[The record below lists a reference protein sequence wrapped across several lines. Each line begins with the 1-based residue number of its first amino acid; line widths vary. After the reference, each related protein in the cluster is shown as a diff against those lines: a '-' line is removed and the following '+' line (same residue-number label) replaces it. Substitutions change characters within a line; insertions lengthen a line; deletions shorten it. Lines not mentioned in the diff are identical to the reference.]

1 MEVFVQSNF
10 DESTINLIVNK
21 KLIEQQKNKNNLLKL
36 EKNKKP
42 EEVPKKNQSKD
53 SWKEVKQNSTNN
65 FSNNNIN
72 NCKNNQKYKKSKYK
86 GHNNNNYASNY
97 TNQNHSSHYYYPN
110 KKYYRHSKNFKPY
123 NRQKNYIEREIEFN
137 SKVELDNEIIE
148 DSIIEKTVSLS
159 PPFSSDSTKNSKN
172 GNDVISQENSEET
185 NTINNLEL
193 LNLNLSK
200 CQSEELTHKNYD
212 LHDVGI
218 KLSPGIY
225 KNKNYNLEIG
235 KDNNSINNININ
247 DNIMNINNKEEV
259 IKKLEDSDNF
269 VDKDKCMNN
278 KNEFKYNFLHKAN
291 SNVIKGEQKKGLA
304 LALDYYSSFLEDTK
318 NNI

>member
-21 KLIEQQKNKNNLLKL
+21 KLIEQQKNKNNLLKI
-36 EKNKKP
+36 EKNKKA
-42 EEVPKKNQSKD
+42 EEVIKKNQSKD
-53 SWKEVKQNSTNN
+53 SWKEVKQN
-65 FSNNNIN
+65 NIN
-72 NCKNNQKYKKSKYK
+72 NSSINNITNCNNNQKYKKSKYK
-86 GHNNNNYASNY
+86 GHNNNYTFNYN
-97 TNQNHSSHYYYPN
+97 NQNHSSHYYYPN

-148 DSIIEKTVSLS
+148 DSTIEKTVSLS
-159 PPFSSDSTKNSKN
+159 PHISSDSTKNSKN
-172 GNDVISQENSEET
+172 GTDVISQENSEET

-218 KLSPGIY
+218 KLFPGIY

-247 DNIMNINNKEEV
+247 NNYKNINNKEEE
-259 IKKLEDSDNF
+259 IKKSEDSDNF
-269 VDKDKCMNN
+269 VDKDKCMNY
-278 KNEFKYNFLHKAN
+278 KNEFKFNFLHKAN
-291 SNVIKGEQKKGLA
+291 SNVIRGEQKKGLA

-318 NNI
+318 NNK

>member
-65 FSNNNIN
+65 FSNHNIN
-72 NCKNNQKYKKSKYK
+72 NCNINQKYKKSKYK

-110 KKYYRHSKNFKPY
+110 KKYYRHTKNFKPY

-137 SKVELDNEIIE
+137 SKGELDNEIIE
-148 DSIIEKTVSLS
+148 DSTIEKTVSLS

-172 GNDVISQENSEET
+172 GTDVISQENSEET

-218 KLSPGIY
+218 KLFPGIY

-291 SNVIKGEQKKGLA
+291 SNVIRGEQKKGLA

>member
-42 EEVPKKNQSKD
+42 EELPKKNQSKD

-72 NCKNNQKYKKSKYK
+72 NCNNNQKYKKSKYK
-86 GHNNNNYASNY
+86 THNNNNYASNY

-110 KKYYRHSKNFKPY
+110 KKYYRRTKNFKPY

-137 SKVELDNEIIE
+137 SKGELDNEIIE
-148 DSIIEKTVSLS
+148 DSTIEKTVSLS

-172 GNDVISQENSEET
+172 GTDVISQENSEET

-200 CQSEELTHKNYD
+200 CQSEELKHKNYD

-218 KLSPGIY
+218 KLFPGIY

>member
-1 MEVFVQSNF
+1 MRG
-10 DESTINLIVNK
+10 L
-21 KLIEQQKNKNNLLKL
+21 
-36 EKNKKP
+36 
-42 EEVPKKNQSKD
+42 
-53 SWKEVKQNSTNN
+53 
-65 FSNNNIN
+65 
-72 NCKNNQKYKKSKYK
+72 
-86 GHNNNNYASNY
+86 
-97 TNQNHSSHYYYPN
+97 
-110 KKYYRHSKNFKPY
+110 
-123 NRQKNYIEREIEFN
+123 
-137 SKVELDNEIIE
+137 
-148 DSIIEKTVSLS
+148 
-159 PPFSSDSTKNSKN
+159 PPQRLVLHFGQAN
-172 GNDVISQENSEET
+172 VISQENSEET

-218 KLSPGIY
+218 KLFPGIY

-291 SNVIKGEQKKGLA
+291 SNVIRGEQKKGGGTEPA
-304 LALDYYSSFLEDTK
+304 ESRQRSDNMSGMRNQTREV
-318 NNI
+318 

>member
-72 NCKNNQKYKKSKYK
+72 NCNNNQKYKKSKYK
-86 GHNNNNYASNY
+86 GHNNNYASNY

-110 KKYYRHSKNFKPY
+110 KKYYRHTKNFKPY

-137 SKVELDNEIIE
+137 SKGELDNEIIE
-148 DSIIEKTVSLS
+148 DSTIEKTVSLS

-172 GNDVISQENSEET
+172 GTDVISQENSEET

-200 CQSEELTHKNYD
+200 CQSEELKHKNYD

-218 KLSPGIY
+218 KLFPGIY

-247 DNIMNINNKEEV
+247 DNIMNINNKEEE

>member
-72 NCKNNQKYKKSKYK
+72 NCNNNQKYKKSKYK
-86 GHNNNNYASNY
+86 GHNNNYASNY

-148 DSIIEKTVSLS
+148 DSTIEKTVSLS

-172 GNDVISQENSEET
+172 GTDVISQENSEET

-218 KLSPGIY
+218 KLFPGIY